1 MPGLNLKTELQL
13 YKQRLEEII
22 SEINYQN
29 TRIILKQILFASQ
42 DLIIYHVGYISN
54 LLEEIEDSNTLTSIQ
69 QEKAKRLLEPF
80 QGLEKIEKMLK
91 QIKTDQMLEQE
102 NLRWRINN

>member
-42 DLIIYHVGYISN
+42 DLIIYHVGYISS

-102 NLRWRINN
+102 NLRWRISN

>member
-29 TRIILKQILFASQ
+29 TRIMLKQILFASQ

>member
-22 SEINYQN
+22 SEINYHN
-29 TRIILKQILFASQ
+29 TRIILKQI
-42 DLIIYHVGYISN
+42 
-54 LLEEIEDSNTLTSIQ
+54 
-69 QEKAKRLLEPF
+69 
-80 QGLEKIEKMLK
+80 
-91 QIKTDQMLEQE
+91 KTEQMLEQE

>member
-13 YKQRLEEII
+13 YKQKLENII

-29 TRIILKQILFASQ
+29 TRIMLNQILFASQ
-42 DLIIYHVGYISN
+42 DLIIYHVDSISK
-54 LLEEIEDSNTLTSIQ
+54 LLEEIEDLNTLTSIQ
-69 QEKAKRLLEPF
+69 QEKAKMLLEPF
-80 QGLEKIEKMLK
+80 QGLAKIEKMLK